1 MKSLIHRSY
10 NGRFSSKNIN
20 ILLNDN
26 LIKENNI
33 STNGKEQILF
43 NRKSSLEALFN
54 LIKYFQNEFFSKHNK
69 TNKLKVAKEM
79 LFILQNNLSL
89 MKIEKKKQF
98 DYLRIMNE
106 NNKKVMQDVL
116 FSENQTK
123 KVNNIENND
132 RNNCSYITKK
142 KELKL
147 INFQIENEI
156 QKTDFILEQKSQ
168 IYLYVKSIPFFLDTN
183 QEIFCNNNYD
193 NLENI
198 SETLKNIRTS
208 VKDIFISKVKEK
220 MKTELEISTVSF
232 QLNTLKENIINDRLN
247 KKYIDTE
254 EIIYEES
261 RENNKTLATNQSKRN
276 SHASLN
282 KLGSNKIFNG
292 SSKNVI
298 RKHLSIDSLMRDKI
312 YKNSIFSLCHK
323 SNEYLNENK
332 NQINNYLNM
341 NINVN
346 INVNNTP
353 LNINNNYSTYSLE
366 DENEIKSE
374 DYDDHYENDLDD
386 NDIINENINEND
398 EDMIS
403 KEKNKRNNDIYNF
416 ETNNKIMK
424 KLYNKSSDFATLGK
438 KAIINLNS

>member
-1 MKSLIHRSY
+1 
-10 NGRFSSKNIN
+10 
-20 ILLNDN
+20 
-26 LIKENNI
+26 
-33 STNGKEQILF
+33 
-43 NRKSSLEALFN
+43 
-54 LIKYFQNEFFSKHNK
+54 
-69 TNKLKVAKEM
+69 
-79 LFILQNNLSL
+79 
-89 MKIEKKKQF
+89 
-98 DYLRIMNE
+98 
-106 NNKKVMQDVL
+106 
-116 FSENQTK
+116 
-123 KVNNIENND
+123 
-132 RNNCSYITKK
+132 
-142 KELKL
+142 
-147 INFQIENEI
+147 
-156 QKTDFILEQKSQ
+156 
-168 IYLYVKSIPFFLDTN
+168 
-183 QEIFCNNNYD
+183 
-193 NLENI
+193 
-198 SETLKNIRTS
+198 
-208 VKDIFISKVKEK
+208 

-232 QLNTLKENIINDRLN
+232 QLNALKENIINDRLN

-261 RENNKTLATNQSKRN
+261 KENNKTLATNQSKRN
-276 SHASLN
+276 SYASLN

-292 SSKNVI
+292 SSKKVI

-312 YKNSIFSLCHK
+312 YKNGIFSLCHK

-386 NDIINENINEND
+386 NDIINENINENEND

-416 ETNNKIMK
+416 ETNNKVMK
-424 KLYNKSSDFATLGK
+424 ILYNKSSDFATLGK
-438 KAIINLNS
+438 KDIINLNS